1 MRDISILYIYICI
14 YRNIKIST
22 KPKSTF
28 TNIHYSTTY
37 NDIYT
42 HRCMCNRVI
51 YETSL
56 KKEFPDAKITHKMA
70 MPLTVTV
77 EADGKKGKT
86 M

>member
-1 MRDISILYIYICI
+1 MAAA
-14 YRNIKIST
+14 
-22 KPKSTF
+22 PKEIIVKTWPASGW
-28 TNIHYSTTY
+28 
-37 NDIYT
+37 
-42 HRCMCNRVI
+42 CMCNRVI

-56 KKEFPDAKITHKMA
+56 KREFPDAKITHKMA

>member
-1 MRDISILYIYICI
+1 
-14 YRNIKIST
+14 
-22 KPKSTF
+22 
-28 TNIHYSTTY
+28 
-37 NDIYT
+37 
-42 HRCMCNRVI
+42 MCNRVI

-70 MPLTVTV
+70 MPLTVKV